1 MKSLVKQYLPVMI
14 AVLALIILIALP
26 TGYEGALIYQGME
39 RCRAVVLEED
49 SSMIIDTGLIRS
61 GEQICRLKLLGGKF
75 KGQETSGFNLLNGS
89 LESDKIYNVGDV
101 ALVAISHQ
109 EDTILSVNMI
119 DHYRLDKEAILLVIF
134 AVFLIVFAR
143 GIGVRSL
150 LSFTIS
156 VLTIWKLL
164 IPGCLGGG
172 NPIIIGLILTAFL
185 TVIIISMVYGY
196 DRRCLASSAG
206 VMLGVLTTCIMGIVF
221 TDVLRIHGAVMAYS
235 ESLLYAGYQNLNLT
249 RIFMSSIFIGASGA
263 LMDIAVDITSA
274 VNEVIRKKPDITRKE
289 AIQSGFNVGRAAMG
303 TMTTTLLLA
312 YSGGYIALLMVF
324 MAQGTPVINILNY
337 KYVSAEILQ
346 TLAGSFGL
354 VSVAPFTAVVSGI
367 LLVDGNERS

>member
-26 TGYEGALIYQGME
+26 TGYEGALIYQGMD